1 MPTVFSHPAVPLAIG
16 LGMGRDAISRRLLLA
31 GVVASTLPDLDVLA
45 FDFGI
50 PYSAELGHR
59 GFSHS
64 LFFAGL
70 VALVG
75 ACGFRALR
83 TSFVRAFMFLFVAT
97 ASHGVLD
104 AFTNGGLGIAFF
116 WPWSAERYFAP
127 FQVIEVAPLSASR
140 LFSQRGVFVLLSEVL
155 WVWLP
160 SALVTAALAVYRAHI
175 ALTSVR
181 SRPASR
187 FRRSRMAGG

>member
-1 MPTVFSHPAVPLAIG
+1 MPTVLSHPAVPLAIG
-16 LGMGRDAISRRLLLA
+16 LGLGRNVIPRRLLFA
-31 GVVASTLPDLDVLA
+31 GVVASSLPDLDVLA

-50 PYSAELGHR
+50 PYAAELGHR

-83 TSFVRAFMFLFVAT
+83 ASFVSALVFLFVAT

-104 AFTNGGLGIAFF
+104 ALTDGGLGIAFF

-127 FQVIEVAPLSASR
+127 IQVIEVAPLSVSR
-140 LFSQRGVFVLLSEVL
+140 LLSQRGVSVLVSEL
-155 WVWLP
+155 MWVWLP
-160 SALVTAALAVYRAHI
+160 CALVSGALALCRTRF
-175 ALTSVR
+175 ALPTAIVR
-181 SRPASR
+181 RASR
-187 FRRSRMAGG
+187 FRRSRVAGG